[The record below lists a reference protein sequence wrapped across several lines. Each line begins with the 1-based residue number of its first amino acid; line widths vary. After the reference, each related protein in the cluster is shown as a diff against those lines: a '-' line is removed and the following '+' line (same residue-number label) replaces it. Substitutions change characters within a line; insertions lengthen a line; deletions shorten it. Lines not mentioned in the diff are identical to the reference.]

1 MPLSIPTHSFVI
13 VAIGFGL
20 AFLLDRV
27 VVPLLVS
34 TFKKK
39 ELPALEALFKATAW
53 YLFLLIF
60 LLFVED
66 AWKSVTWEEHW
77 HGRVK
82 TALDI
87 IIDIVAILM
96 ITKML
101 VKVIKELTQKDDSGQ
116 STSIFSIIIRFS
128 LYLTGFLIIT
138 WKLGFDITPALAALG
153 VGGLA
158 VALALQETLSNFFS
172 GLNLL
177 ASRRMLPGDYVRL
190 DNNMEGFIEDIGWRS
205 TVIRELSNTRVIVP
219 NTKMASMI
227 LRNYSIDE
235 HEQALVI
242 PLSVAYDADL
252 AKVEAVCVKVA
263 KHIMVNTAGAMK
275 DFEPFIRF
283 NKFADSGIEFNVIL
297 RIAEVTDQFLVR
309 HEFIKA
315 LLIEFRAEGLEIP
328 YPTRTI
334 YHISKEGENA
344 VDA

>member
-34 TFKKK
+34 TFKKQ
-39 ELPALEALFKATAW
+39 ELPALEVLFKATAW

-66 AWKSVTWEEHW
+66 AWKVVTWDEHW
-77 HGRVK
+77 HRRVK
-82 TALDI
+82 ITLDI
-87 IIDIVAILM
+87 VIDIVAILM

-101 VKVIKELTQKDDSGQ
+101 VKVIQELTQKDDSGQ
-116 STSIFSIIIRFS
+116 STSIFSIIIRFG

-177 ASRRMLPGDYVRL
+177 ASRRMLPGDFVRL

-205 TVIRELSNTRVIVP
+205 TVVRELTNTRVIVP

-227 LRNYSIDE
+227 LRNYSVDE
-235 HEQALVI
+235 HEQTLVVS
-242 PLSVAYDADL
+242 LSVAYDSDL
-252 AKVEAVCVKVA
+252 AKVEHVCITVA
-263 KHIMVNTAGAMK
+263 RQVLQHTTGAIPS
-275 DFEPFIRF
+275 FEPLVRYT
-283 NKFADSGIEFNVIL
+283 KFADSGVEFNVIL

-315 LLIEFRAEGLEIP
+315 LLIAFRNEEIEIP

-334 YHISKEGENA
+334 RHFNVTE
-344 VDA
+344 VD